1 MITKQQEQMK
11 IDVDEFNRKAEYI
24 IETVVKPQVAK
35 YELSKQLNKYKMEN
49 KLNTGA
55 IFKNTN
61 KKAENHPDYKGKVN
75 VNGKE
80 MEVALWVKQGKAG
93 SFFSAAFSEPY
104 VAPETM
110 ERKPIGDSMDDDL
123 PF

>member
-1 MITKQQEQMK
+1 
-11 IDVDEFNRKAEYI
+11 
-24 IETVVKPQVAK
+24 
-35 YELSKQLNKYKMEN
+35 MEN

-61 KKAENHPDYKGKVN
+61 KKADNHPDYKGKVN

-93 SFFSAAFSEPY
+93 SFFSASFSEPY
-104 VAPETM
+104 VPQE
-110 ERKPIGDSMDDDL
+110 ERRPIGDSIDDDL

>member
-1 MITKQQEQMK
+1 
-11 IDVDEFNRKAEYI
+11 
-24 IETVVKPQVAK
+24 
-35 YELSKQLNKYKMEN
+35 MEN

-80 MEVALWVKQGKAG
+80 MEVALWVKQGKNG

-104 VAPETM
+104 VAPAQSEPVSKV
-110 ERKPIGDSMDDDL
+110 ENDDF

>member
-1 MITKQQEQMK
+1 
-11 IDVDEFNRKAEYI
+11 
-24 IETVVKPQVAK
+24 
-35 YELSKQLNKYKMEN
+35 MEN
-49 KLNTGA
+49 KINSGA
-55 IFKNTN
+55 IFKND
-61 KKAENHPDYKGKVN
+61 KKTSANQPDYRGKVN

-80 MEVALWVKQGKAG
+80 MEVALWVKQGKNG

-110 ERKPIGDSMDDDL
+110 ERVSVSNDVDDL

>member
-1 MITKQQEQMK
+1 
-11 IDVDEFNRKAEYI
+11 
-24 IETVVKPQVAK
+24 
-35 YELSKQLNKYKMEN
+35 MEN

-61 KKAENHPDYKGKVN
+61 KKADNHPDYKGKVN

-104 VAPETM
+104 VAPTNNVVSNV
-110 ERKPIGDSMDDDL
+110 PVSDSLNDSDF

>member
-1 MITKQQEQMK
+1 
-11 IDVDEFNRKAEYI
+11 
-24 IETVVKPQVAK
+24 
-35 YELSKQLNKYKMEN
+35 MEN
-49 KLNTGA
+49 KTNTGA
-55 IFKNTN
+55 IFKNDKKTN
-61 KKAENHPDYKGKVN
+61 DKQPDYKGKVN

-104 VAPETM
+104 VAPEKM
-110 ERKPIGDSMDDDL
+110 ERMPVSDAMDDDL

>member
-1 MITKQQEQMK
+1 
-11 IDVDEFNRKAEYI
+11 
-24 IETVVKPQVAK
+24 
-35 YELSKQLNKYKMEN
+35 MEN

-61 KKAENHPDYKGKVN
+61 KKADNHPDYKGKVN

-80 MEVALWVKQGKAG
+80 MEVALWVKQGKNG
-93 SFFSAAFSEPY
+93 SFFSASFSEPY
-104 VAPETM
+104 VPQE
-110 ERKPIGDSMDDDL
+110 ERRPIGDSMDSDL

>member
-1 MITKQQEQMK
+1 MEINW
-11 IDVDEFNRKAEYI
+11 DDFNVKADYV

-35 YELSKQLNKYKMEN
+35 YELSKQLNKHKMEN
-49 KLNTGA
+49 KVNTGA

-80 MEVALWVKQGKAG
+80 MEIALWVKQGKAG

-104 VAPETM
+104 VAPEKM
-110 ERKPIGDSMDDDL
+110 ERVPVSDAMDDSDL

>member
-1 MITKQQEQMK
+1 METK
-11 IDVDEFNRKAEYI
+11 
-24 IETVVKPQVAK
+24 T
-35 YELSKQLNKYKMEN
+35 
-49 KLNTGA
+49 NTGA
-55 IFKNTN
+55 IFKND
-61 KKAENHPDYKGKVN
+61 KKTKETQPDYKGKVN

-104 VAPETM
+104 VAPEKM
-110 ERKPIGDSMDDDL
+110 ERRPISDSMDDDL

>member
-1 MITKQQEQMK
+1 
-11 IDVDEFNRKAEYI
+11 
-24 IETVVKPQVAK
+24 
-35 YELSKQLNKYKMEN
+35 MEN
-49 KLNTGA
+49 KVNTGA

-61 KKAENHPDYKGKVN
+61 KIKETHPDYRGKVN

-104 VAPETM
+104 VAPEKM
-110 ERKPIGDSMDDDL
+110 ERVPVSDAMDDDL